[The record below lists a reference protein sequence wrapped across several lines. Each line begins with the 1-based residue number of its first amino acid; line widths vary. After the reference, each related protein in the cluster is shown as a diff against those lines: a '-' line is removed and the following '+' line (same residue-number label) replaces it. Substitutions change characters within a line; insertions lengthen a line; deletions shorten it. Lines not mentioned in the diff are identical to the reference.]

1 MLLKA
6 SSCVKR
12 YDRQTKWIKSALI
25 PKKNLMTNLFAME
38 KTLKTKLKCYGD
50 EATHF
55 HEKEIRKVVSCL
67 GFCSLKG

>member
-6 SSCVKR
+6 SSCAKR

-25 PKKNLMTNLFAME
+25 PKKNLKTNLFAMT
-38 KTLKTKLKCYGD
+38 KTLKTKLKCHGD

-55 HEKEIRKVVSCL
+55 HEKEIPKVISYL
-67 GFCSLKG
+67 GFCSLKR